1 MSLNHVK
8 EYNRE
13 IREWLLKVFAF
24 AASIPKDKL
33 VKRACPVCGLSKIYF
48 SPTTTTSTTCNATM
62 RLGLHESSAPSR
74 LWWIRDFRAKTNC

>member
-13 IREWLLKVFAF
+13 IREWLLKVFAL

-33 VKRACPVCGLSKIYF
+33 VRRNCPVLALPKTHS
-48 SPTTTTSTTCNATM
+48 SPTTIISITCSATSA
-62 RLGLHESSAPSR
+62 H
-74 LWWIRDFRAKTNC
+74 